1 MLTKKAFHFFLK
13 NEKVNNKI
21 FVVAGGVAANNGIR
35 KKLIQTGVENNF
47 KVIFPEYNLCG
58 DNAAMIGLVGLE
70 KFKLEKFDK
79 IDLEANPRQT
89 LDINAKFL
97 KGSGVNF

>member
-1 MLTKKAFHFFLK
+1 M
-13 NEKVNNKI
+13 
-21 FVVAGGVAANNGIR
+21 
-35 KKLIQTGVENNF
+35 IQTGVENNF